1 MNTVNEQEFR
11 EYVDAAFKK
20 HIECKNIPQQ
30 FIEAARIDFNE
41 GALAALHYIFG
52 LLFEYDNVQK

>member
-20 HIECKNIPQQ
+20 HIECK
-30 FIEAARIDFNE
+30 RISHSSS
-41 GALAALHYIFG
+41 LR
-52 LLFEYDNVQK
+52 LLG

>member
-1 MNTVNEQEFR
+1 MQE
-11 EYVDAAFKK
+11 
-20 HIECKNIPQQ
+20 NIPQQ

-41 GALAALHYIFG
+41 GVSAALHYIFG